1 MKMMVKRVERTMKMI
16 VIVMILIPL
25 VDFDSLI
32 YRFGIDSLIH

>member
-25 VDFDSLI
+25 WT
-32 YRFGIDSLIH
+32 LIH

>member
-1 MKMMVKRVERTMKMI
+1 MMVKRVERTMKMI

-32 YRFGIDSLIH
+32 SLIH

>member
-25 VDFDSLI
+25 LT
-32 YRFGIDSLIH
+32 LIH

>member
-32 YRFGIDSLIH
+32 SLIH

>member
-1 MKMMVKRVERTMKMI
+1 MKMIVKRVERTMKMI

-32 YRFGIDSLIH
+32 H

>member
-1 MKMMVKRVERTMKMI
+1 MIVKRVERTMKMI

-32 YRFGIDSLIH
+32 H